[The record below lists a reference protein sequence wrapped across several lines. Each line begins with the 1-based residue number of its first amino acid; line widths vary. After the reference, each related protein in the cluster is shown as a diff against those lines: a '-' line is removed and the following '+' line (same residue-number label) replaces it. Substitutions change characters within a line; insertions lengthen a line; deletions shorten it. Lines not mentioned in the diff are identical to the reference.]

1 MRAVGTGPVTGL
13 LCQFAVTVGL
23 AATVGLG
30 ALGWVVGI
38 SYGVIANLLL
48 AWGLARHGAD
58 RLGPA
63 DRVTL
68 IRATLAGGVT
78 ALVADSFSRPT
89 PVTALVALTIIAL
102 VLDAVDGWVAR
113 RTMTTSALG
122 ARFDGEVDAFL
133 ILVLSVYVTH
143 STGGWVLAIGI
154 ARYAFLAAGWVL
166 PWMGG
171 TLPPRYWRKVVAAIQ
186 GIALT
191 FAVPAVLPRFLADA
205 VLAVSLA
212 LLVESFG
219 RDVVWLWRRRHVES
233 GRVRVSAG
241 SPERTRE
248 REHHVTPLP
257 SKVAVNYPRGTSTQA
272 VRRHRP
278 AWRQPTLGWP
288 AGHERRRADTEVGDG

>member
-248 REHHVTPLP
+248 REHHVAPLP

>member
-248 REHHVTPLP
+248 REHHVAPLP
-257 SKVAVNYPRGTSTQA
+257 SKVAVSHPRGTSTQA

>member
-1 MRAVGTGPVTGL
+1 VRAVRTGPVTGL
-13 LCQFAVTVGL
+13 LCQFAVTVAL

-48 AWGLARHGAD
+48 ARGLARHGAD

-78 ALVADSFSRPT
+78 ALVADSFSRPS

-154 ARYAFLAAGWVL
+154 ARYAFLAAGWML
-166 PWMGG
+166 PWMGR

-191 FAVPAVLPRFLADA
+191 FAVPDVLPWFLTSV

-212 LLVESFG
+212 LLAESFG
-219 RDVVWLWRRRHVES
+219 RDVAWLWRRRHVES
-233 GRVRVSAG
+233 RRVMVSAG
-241 SPERTRE
+241 SPERTRDG
-248 REHHVTPLP
+248 EHHVAPLP
-257 SKVAVNYPRGTSTQA
+257 SRMAVSRPRGTSTPA

-278 AWRQPTLGWP
+278 AWRQPTLGRP
-288 AGHERRRADTEVGDG
+288 AEHDRRRATGGCDG